1 MQAALNAAVMRRSKQ
16 SRAGGAPADVMPKL
30 PKRKKDQVTKD
41 IVRACVYEHI
51 LSKLK
56 KMKPYA
62 FPEGYQGEGYPGPK
76 TSQVEYGCIIVDIG
90 S

>member
-51 LSKLK
+51 LSK
-56 KMKPYA
+56 
-62 FPEGYQGEGYPGPK
+62 F
-76 TSQVEYGCIIVDIG
+76 
-90 S
+90 